1 MEGWYNMTV
10 ANSTISLVFVMSW
23 PLVCPHL
30 PGLAGTSV
38 VPTIY
43 TVLAT
48 KILLTVLSGILSK
61 ATVGPAPRRSGRT
74 MIA

>member
-1 MEGWYNMTV
+1 MAGWYNMTV

-23 PLVCPHL
+23 PPVCPHL
-30 PGLAGTSV
+30 PGLGGTSV